1 MSRYDWPPDIHNK
14 EHGDDPA
21 GRAGFLARRRTDFD
35 PIGAREAGRAVPVP
49 RGGAPGPFAPPSGRD
64 HLWQPLGPM
73 TVLRGQATGD
83 PRIAGRVNAL
93 AVDTTGTRIYA
104 ASGNGGIW
112 YSSDGGAHWKS
123 LGGFAPTNTREVNR
137 PAQRNSCGTIHVVF
151 GATEAD
157 DNVFVGT
164 GEAASQRVGLARNA
178 QPGISLGGIGIL
190 FAHGPAASAN
200 ADPWQREADNLIGH
214 GVNAIAIGP
223 DASTVVA
230 ATSNGLFQRPS
241 APGVDVDW
249 VRVAGAPFSSLT
261 DECTDVLWTAGAGAR
276 PERLW
281 VWVRQGDKAG
291 LWVRSGTATD
301 FTKVTT
307 PGALNE
313 NAELAASVPPD
324 QIFLFNDDG
333 GGGSPILFRIAAA
346 TAAAP
351 VATVVA
357 GVPDVLQGQG
367 FYDLALAVH
376 PTLPDRVVLGG
387 CNFSATTPDGT
398 AVRDGAVVIGDI
410 ALVAGVLT
418 FTNLKMIS
426 VGVHSDVHDVVYS
439 NAGGRIWVS
448 CDGGVYRSNNPT
460 TQAGFFPCNDGLSI
474 IEANYVANHP
484 TCEGYIV
491 TGLQDNGVIE
501 RLSNGV
507 WRVVEGGDGG
517 SVIFDPI
524 LPTRFISQ
532 YVRGIWRA
540 SDGSFKWNSP
550 NNLLNRAGTLANDE
564 NTKSAFYSTAA
575 GTKQTR
581 GANVI
586 GQIIAGST
594 RLWYTENFGA
604 PWPTAIGPRWVTLPT
619 GTDPLPGNSSQDDFG
634 EKITVCRWQS
644 PDVAWVLGEGKLM
657 RYART
662 PGSDAAGGPGTWAKP
677 AETIIKKNVKNKKDA
692 TSADGPIRDSS
703 VWTDIAVNLDPPAV
717 AGGPGQQHGTK
728 GALYLGTIGNA
739 DNDDVDTLWWF
750 DGTSKWFKTLLR
762 KDRDGNLRVPAP
774 VTAIVCDPAFPNE
787 VYVGTTVGVWK
798 GVRTQV
804 GNADPEWDWQS
815 RVNGLPEAA
824 VEDLAIFSDGSLRL
838 LRAAIAAR
846 GTWELRLDVA
856 DVADLTYVRV
866 HNDDLRYRVA
876 PVDLVTGKRVLK
888 QRDLST
894 DRSWHGSPDVRPR
907 VAPAAMPVPTS
918 LTVAIPW
925 QQSTFTSVVSPPSI
939 QQTRQLRR
947 FQAALRSK
955 TGDPRV
961 RPTGVWDSYFNE
973 VLRDLGSPLL
983 PAPAPPNTVCITKA
997 FWDAT
1002 MSVPADAS
1010 AEPWGT
1016 GIPLEADLYDFVDE
1030 LKEGDADKASC
1041 SMPRQKLKVDILV
1054 HHRGL
1059 DPVDGAKVRVTLLW
1073 WADPKKKNA
1082 AKWNDA
1088 ATWFAGNVGWTPAVN
1103 QVLNSADGKTTQV
1116 VDAGWKFAL
1125 GNTNQSHRITLAG
1138 QTLHPT
1144 HSGVATFDLD
1154 VSSRKANS
1162 LVLLVAIIHVDTIP
1176 ANNIALAPATL
1187 QELTLTSPNVA
1198 VRSIRISP

>member
-1 MSRYDWPPDIHNK
+1 
-14 EHGDDPA
+14 
-21 GRAGFLARRRTDFD
+21 
-35 PIGAREAGRAVPVP
+35 
-49 RGGAPGPFAPPSGRD
+49 
-64 HLWQPLGPM
+64 M
-73 TVLRGQATGD
+73 TVIRGQATGE

-93 AVDTTGTRIYA
+93 AVDNTGTRIYA

-123 LGGFAPTNTREVNR
+123 LGGFAPTNAPEVNR

-157 DNVFVGT
+157 DDVFVGT
-164 GEAASQRVGLARNA
+164 GEAASQRVDLPRNA

-190 FAHGPAASAN
+190 FAHGPAVAAAN
-200 ADPWQREADNLIGH
+200 ANPWRREAKNLIGS
-214 GVNAIAIGP
+214 GVNRIAIGP
-223 DASTVVA
+223 DGTTVVA

-291 LWVRSGTATD
+291 LWVRSGTATN
-301 FTKVTT
+301 FKPVAT
-307 PGALNE
+307 PGSANR
-313 NAELAASVPPD
+313 NAVLVASNPPD
-324 QIFLFNDDG
+324 QIFLFNDLG
-333 GGGSPILFRIAAA
+333 GASLPTSTLSRIAAA
-346 TAAAP
+346 TAADP
-351 VATVVA
+351 VATAVA
-357 GVPDVLQGQG
+357 GVPDVLQTQG
-367 FYDLALAVH
+367 FYDIALAIH

-387 CNFSATTPDGT
+387 CTFSATTPDGT
-398 AVRDGAVVIGDI
+398 VVSDGAVVMGDI

-439 NAGGRIWVS
+439 NTGGRIWVS

-460 TQAGFFPCNDGLSI
+460 NQAGFFPCNDGLSI
-474 IEANYVANHP
+474 IEANYVANHS

-507 WRVVEGGDGG
+507 WRLVEGGDGG
-517 SVIFDPI
+517 SVVFDPKQ
-524 LPTRFISQ
+524 PTRFISQ
-532 YVRGIWRA
+532 YVRGVWRA
-540 SDGSFKWNSP
+540 SDGTFKWNSL
-550 NNLLNRAGTLANDE
+550 NNLLNRAGTLASAE
-564 NTKSAFYSTAA
+564 NAASAFYSTAA
-575 GTKQTR
+575 GTKQIR
-581 GANVI
+581 GVNVV

-594 RLWYTENFGA
+594 RVWYTENFGA

-619 GTDPLPGNSSQDDFG
+619 GTDPLPGNSPQDDFG

-644 PDVAWVLGEGKLM
+644 PDVAWILGEGKLM

-662 PGSDAAGGPGTWAKP
+662 PGSDAAGGPGSWTR
-677 AETIIKKNVKNKKDA
+677 ETIIKKNVKNKKDA

-703 VWTDIAVNLDPPAV
+703 VWTDIAVNLDPPTV
-717 AGGPGQQHGTK
+717 VDGPGQQHGAK

-739 DNDDVDTLWWF
+739 DDDDVDTLWWF
-750 DGTSKWFKTLLR
+750 DGTSKWFKTKLR
-762 KDRDGNLRVPAP
+762 KDEQGHPRVPAP
-774 VTAIVCDPAFPNE
+774 VTAIVCDPVFPNE

-804 GNADPEWDWQS
+804 GNADPTWAWED

-824 VEDLAIFSDGSLRL
+824 VEDLAIFSDGGLRL

-856 DVADLTYVRV
+856 DVVDLTYVRA

-876 PVDLVTGKRVLK
+876 PVDSTGKRVLK

-907 VAPAAMPVPTS
+907 LASRSVPFPAGSPT
-918 LTVAIPW
+918 LTW
-925 QQSTFTSVVSPPSI
+925 QKSTFPPAFKES
-939 QQTRQLRR
+939 LRR

-955 TGDPRV
+955 HNDPRV

-1002 MSVPADAS
+1002 MSVPADAT

-1016 GIPLEADLYDFVDE
+1016 GIPLEADLYNYAGD
-1030 LKEGDADKASC
+1030 LTEGDANQVSC

-1059 DPVDGAKVRVTLLW
+1059 DPVDGANVCVTLLW

-1088 ATWFAGNVGWTPAVN
+1088 TTWFAGNVAWTPAVN
-1103 QVLNSADGKTTQV
+1103 EVLNSADGKTTKV
-1116 VDAGWKFAL
+1116 VDAGWKFAI
-1125 GNTNQSHRITLAG
+1125 GNNTQSHRVTLAG
-1138 QTLHPT
+1138 QTLDST

-1154 VSSRKANS
+1154 VSPLKANAV
-1162 LVLLVAIIHVDTIP
+1162 VLLVAIIRAGTTP
-1176 ANNIALAPATL
+1176 ADDIALAPATL
-1187 QELTLTSPNVA
+1187 QDLALTSPNVA
-1198 VRSIRISP
+1198 VRSMRISP